1 MSLINQMLRDL
12 DKGRGPVKASQIA
25 ALRGMGLISINRF
38 KRYDSLSLTAW
49 GLAGLLTIVLSY
61 QASIWW
67 NSRPESEP
75 AIAAQTA
82 PETAKPERNAQLDT
96 VAPQDNV
103 NTEPL
108 ATTANKA
115 EFQQKPLDIPVP
127 SRAETVQI
135 ALPTAVETASKPVTI
150 LTPEQ
155 KAERLFTKAQ
165 QALSRNQQQ
174 RGENLL
180 RKALDEY
187 SRHVSARSQLAALL
201 LSRQQEDK
209 AERLLSEGL
218 LTDAHQLALARPYAQ
233 LLAARGEL
241 GPALKTLDR
250 AITRRQADPETLALS
265 AAILYKM
272 ERHAESA
279 AAYRKAVQGQPKRAL
294 WWTGLAVALEQD
306 GQPGQALEAFQRA
319 AELPLD
325 KPVDNYVKQRIGVL
339 SNKDFHY

>member
-25 ALRGMGLISINRF
+25 ALQGMGLISINRF

-75 AIAAQTA
+75 VIAAQTA
-82 PETAKPERNAQLDT
+82 PETAKPQRNAQLDT

-127 SRAETVQI
+127 SRAETVPT

-279 AAYRKAVQGQPKRAL
+279 AAYRKAVQGRPKRAL

-306 GQPGQALEAFQRA
+306 GQPRQALEAFQRA

-325 KPVDNYVKQRIGVL
+325 KPVDDYVKQRIGVL

>member
-25 ALRGMGLISINRF
+25 ALQGMGLININRF

-49 GLAGLLTIVLSY
+49 GLAGLLSIVVSY
-61 QASIWW
+61 QTSIWW
-67 NSRPESEP
+67 NSKPESEP
-75 AIAAQTA
+75 AIAPQTA
-82 PETAKPERNAQLDT
+82 TEAAEPEKNAQLDT
-96 VAPQDNV
+96 VAPQDKV

-115 EFQQKPLDIPVP
+115 EFKKKPLDMPVLP
-127 SRAETVQI
+127 RAETVPT
-135 ALPTAVETASKPVTI
+135 ALPTPVEAASKPVAI

-155 KAERLFTKAQ
+155 KAERLFARAQ

-174 RGENLL
+174 RGESLL
-180 RKALDEY
+180 RKALDEH

-241 GPALKTLDR
+241 GPALETLER
-250 AITRRQADPETLALS
+250 AIVQRQADPETLALR

-279 AAYRKAVQGQPKRAL
+279 TAYRKAVQGQPSRAL
-294 WWTGLAVALEQD
+294 WWTGLAVALEQN

-319 AELPLD
+319 AELPLN
-325 KPVDNYVKQRIGVL
+325 KPVDDYVKQRIGVL